1 MTNLD
6 LLPGFL
12 LFVLSFLPD
21 LKLIRAD
28 TESLV
33 FWPTLL
39 RLMSVLLV
47 ATHLRWILAVTV
59 TSLLFTSFIVWVNR
73 ILCSSLLLPYF
84 RMEHRWKKLCTGWN
98 KTKSVFITCVH
109 FYFCPQKD
117 KIEHLVLAPL
127 CSLQGMFTAPQ
138 KLIQKRYDKLLDYC
152 SRLERSS
159 SSTTSSSP
167 SPVSEDPSGPA
178 RRDYEALNALLLE
191 ELQRFNM
198 AAYTILTNCVLYLAA
213 LLREL
218 MGKILHGAPSIHQL
232 PVRTLFIIHIV

>member
-59 TSLLFTSFIVWVNR
+59 TSLLFTSFIV
-73 ILCSSLLLPYF
+73 
-84 RMEHRWKKLCTGWN
+84 
-98 KTKSVFITCVH
+98 
-109 FYFCPQKD
+109 
-117 KIEHLVLAPL
+117 
-127 CSLQGMFTAPQ
+127 
-138 KLIQKRYDKLLDYC
+138 
-152 SRLERSS
+152 
-159 SSTTSSSP
+159 
-167 SPVSEDPSGPA
+167 
-178 RRDYEALNALLLE
+178 
-191 ELQRFNM
+191 
-198 AAYTILTNCVLYLAA
+198 
-213 LLREL
+213 
-218 MGKILHGAPSIHQL
+218 
-232 PVRTLFIIHIV
+232 